1 MGGGGEGG
9 EGERG
14 RRGGE
19 RKREERG
26 TTGWEEEIRKDREG
40 GCLVGGE
47 NLSIMCVYTAKY
59 PYIITQQSPKASS
72 NESVLIE

>member
-1 MGGGGEGG
+1 MGRKEEEWEEGGKEEKGG

-14 RRGGE
+14 GG
-19 RKREERG
+19 
-26 TTGWEEEIRKDREG
+26 EEIRKDREG